1 MSETE
6 ALLRQVT
13 DLVGHLRWRVG
24 PARDGELR
32 SADLAGD
39 PDCLVAAV
47 AETSDGRGSHDSQ
60 VLGSLWWQAYAYRVA
75 GTTAACWVLGGAA
88 PDPSIEAGTAVGIAR
103 SRPSS
108 VIYGAD
114 RQPLADRKE
123 LAARLFAGHLDRIA
137 NRLRE
142 RHALGEQLLW
152 GNAAAGIASA
162 LSALGSAPGGPPV
175 RDKADELIDA
185 LPHGIKEL
193 GHWEATGWSF
203 RRRTCC
209 LWWKTSLADGEL
221 CEDCS
226 RR

>member
-1 MSETE
+1 VTE
-6 ALLRQVT
+6 VEDLLQKVT
-13 DLVGHLRWRVG
+13 DLVAHLRWRVG
-24 PARDGELR
+24 PPQDGELN
-32 SADLAGD
+32 SATLAKD
-39 PDCLVAAV
+39 PDYLAASI
-47 AETSDGRGSHDSQ
+47 ANTSQGRGSDDPQ

-108 VIYGAD
+108 VVYGPD
-114 RQPLADRKE
+114 SQPLTNQRVLLE
-123 LAARLFAGHLDRIA
+123 RLFEDHLDLVA
-137 NRLRE
+137 KTLRE
-142 RHALGEQLLW
+142 RHALGEQLIW

-162 LSALGSAPGGPPV
+162 LSAVGTAP
-175 RDKADELIDA
+175 KAPALQKRTSRLMEA

-193 GHWEATGWSF
+193 GRWPADWSY

-209 LWWKTSLADGEL
+209 LWWKTTVAGGNV

-226 RR
+226 LR